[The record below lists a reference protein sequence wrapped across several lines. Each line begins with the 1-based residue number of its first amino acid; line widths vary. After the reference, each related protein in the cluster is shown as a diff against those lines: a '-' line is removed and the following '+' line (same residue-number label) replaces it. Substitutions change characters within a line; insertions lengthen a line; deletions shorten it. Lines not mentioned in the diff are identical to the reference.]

1 MEVEFTP
8 QEKLI
13 GHIVTAS
20 GSLLLADGAVQTA
33 LKLSQ
38 LDIVSI
44 DVDKEQTK
52 IPVYAVNQNGKRFLI
67 IAIDDA
73 LPTSYNTDEKV
84 VVEDMVTI
92 PEEPPA
98 EEDVDE

>member
-52 IPVYAVNQNGKRFLI
+52 IPVYAVNQNGC
-67 IAIDDA
+67 
-73 LPTSYNTDEKV
+73 
-84 VVEDMVTI
+84 
-92 PEEPPA
+92 
-98 EEDVDE
+98 DVF